1 MDTEDVIKV
10 ECAECLSDINPDDA
24 YETTYGS
31 KILCSDCVRSCERCG
46 DVGDENDQWC
56 DVDNELWCGD
66 CTSNR
71 AYWCDSCE
79 EYSTDSTVYIR
90 DRGASWCASCVEDAT
105 FCEDCDEYYA
115 DGCDRCEESRLIH
128 DYQYRPDPIFH
139 STDKNA
145 RLFFGIEVEVEA
157 PNDFANAA
165 DYAHRLE
172 GMELAYLKHDG
183 SLNHGFEVVTHPMTH
198 DYYKNEATDLWD
210 TFDKLRRWYKVGSWS
225 TGTCGVHV
233 HISRTGFNGGPHM
246 HRFLSL
252 VYGNQKFFEAIAG
265 RSSDRW
271 AKFDDAQQTKR
282 TTEEDGT
289 RGWHSFRSFKY
300 KLSNGE
306 NSDRYSAV
314 NTQNANTLE
323 MRIFRG
329 STNSDTIKSYLDL
342 AHASVEYTRTISV
355 KQVVDGA
362 LKVEPFIEYINA
374 NKEIYK
380 ELCERMERLD
390 IVVRLAE
397 QKVSN

>member
-1 MDTEDVIKV
+1 
-10 ECAECLSDINPDDA
+10 
-24 YETTYGS
+24 
-31 KILCSDCVRSCERCG
+31 
-46 DVGDENDQWC
+46 
-56 DVDNELWCGD
+56 
-66 CTSNR
+66 
-71 AYWCDSCE
+71 
-79 EYSTDSTVYIR
+79 
-90 DRGASWCASCVEDAT
+90 
-105 FCEDCDEYYA
+105 
-115 DGCDRCEESRLIH
+115 
-128 DYQYRPDPIFH
+128 
-139 STDKNA
+139 
-145 RLFFGIEVEVEA
+145 
-157 PNDFANAA
+157 
-165 DYAHRLE
+165 
-172 GMELAYLKHDG
+172 
-183 SLNHGFEVVTHPMTH
+183 
-198 DYYKNEATDLWD
+198 
-210 TFDKLRRWYKVGSWS
+210 
-225 TGTCGVHV
+225 
-233 HISRTGFNGGPHM
+233 M

-342 AHASVEYTRTISV
+342 AHASVEYTRTINV